1 MALAAIP
8 GVKFTPTP
16 TAVPTPA
23 NYLGSDDFDF
33 LNQYYPELY
42 NQIHNRFNSQDI
54 TGMLEHMG
62 KEMPFESD
70 VIKWTEEGR
79 LTQLG
84 TGVTRSSNVFTLND
98 HTFRVNETI
107 DVRNADGSVE
117 RSGLITEVTANTFT
131 ALCGHASGW
140 TAVGTT
146 ALTLWAYGS
155 EFKKRTSGMASSLNS
170 QVEYF
175 NQNPVIIKEMVDE
188 SGSNLAQRTWLEIS
202 DSQGNTGFVW
212 YFKNYKDT
220 EKRFKNKIESELIK
234 GKLWA
239 GDLAAAGYQGTQGM
253 FDAFA
258 EGNLFEGP
266 ATDLTD
272 FDEIIERMN
281 AQGGI
286 SQNYLYNTTAQGLAM
301 DDFLK
306 QEQLTGLSWGAF
318 DNNQDMALN
327 LEFKGFHR
335 GGFEFYKSRWRFL
348 DDPIGEGS
356 KVGASKVHAVMFPSG
371 SKAVYDII
379 KGESATQP
387 MMHVRYRANNKTN
400 RKYKITI
407 TGAEAGNSRVDEL
420 ITDFMTERAL
430 CVLGRNNTMI
440 FKG

>member
-42 NQIHNRFNSQDI
+42 NQIHNRFGSQDI
-54 TGMLEHMG
+54 TGMLELMG

-79 LTQLG
+79 LDQLA
-84 TGVTRSSNVFTLND
+84 TGVTRAANVFTLND
-98 HTFRVNETI
+98 HTLRVNETI

-117 RSGLITEVTANTFT
+117 RAGLITDVTTNTFT
-131 ALCGHASGW
+131 ALCGDAAGW
-140 TAVGTT
+140 TALGTT
-146 ALTLWAYGS
+146 ALTLFGYGT

-175 NQNPVIIKEMVDE
+175 NQSPVIIKEVVDE
-188 SGSNLAQRTWLEIS
+188 SGSNLAQRTWLQIS
-202 DSQGNTGFVW
+202 DANGNSGFVW

-253 FDAFA
+253 FSAAA
-258 EGNLFEGP
+258 EGNLFAGP
-266 ATDLTD
+266 ATDLAD

-286 SQNYLYNTTAQGLAM
+286 SQNYLYNTTAQGLAI

-318 DNNQDMALN
+318 DNNKDMALN

-348 DDPIGEGS
+348 DNPTGEGS
-356 KVGASKVHAVMFPSG
+356 KVGASKVHAVMIPSG
-371 SKAVYDII
+371 SKAVYDVI

-387 MMHVRYRANNKTN
+387 MLHVRYRANNKTN
-400 RKYKITI
+400 RKYKITM

-430 CVLGRNNTMI
+430 CALGRNNMML